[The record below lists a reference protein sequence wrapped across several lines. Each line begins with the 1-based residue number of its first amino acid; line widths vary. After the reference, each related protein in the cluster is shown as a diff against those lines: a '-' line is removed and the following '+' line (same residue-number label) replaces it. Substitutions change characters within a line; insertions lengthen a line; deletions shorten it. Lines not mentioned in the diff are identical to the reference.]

1 MNTSHTQRG
10 SGQGYSRPEGR
21 ASNASTLTVS
31 DGMKLHCNKIVF
43 GGERLSA
50 DLFDGLASAIAEEV
64 SKQAKEDCNKSAQIR
79 RFYDEL
85 VGWEQKL
92 VDDKTFHDNEAF
104 FRMLKAKVAY
114 AFGRGRDEK
123 KGKVGLVDDNFRH
136 WFCKCVDETR
146 SAQEL
151 KHFRLHFEAVL
162 GFLKALRG

>member
-1 MNTSHTQRG
+1 MNNTHTQR
-10 SGQGYSRPEGR
+10 PV
-21 ASNASTLTVS
+21 ATLAVS
-31 DGMKLHCNKIVF
+31 DQMKALAGKIAF
-43 GGERLSA
+43 GAKQLLP
-50 DLFDGLASAIAEEV
+50 DLFDNLANEIAIEL
-64 SKQAKEDCNKSAQIR
+64 SKQPKDECNKTSQIR

-92 VDDKTFHDNEAF
+92 TDNKAFEDNEAF

-136 WFCKCVDETR
+136 WFCECVDKTN
-146 SAQEL
+146 SAEGL
-151 KHFRLHFEAVL
+151 KHFRFHFEAVI